1 MTFAEFERR
10 ARQVFA
16 EIPPEFRAGVEALT
30 VVRKAV
36 PHPSL
41 PDVYTL
47 GECAT
52 GEYDPAYDGPG
63 VRSQVILYYGSFQRL
78 SQLDEGWSWDE
89 EIWETI
95 THEIR
100 HHRESTAGEDALEDV
115 DYAEDQ
121 NFARLEG
128 EAFDPFF
135 YRSGEPV
142 APGAW
147 TVDGEVFVERVLA
160 PAEWDA
166 AAEVEAAWDGG
177 RVRIPRPDRLGDV
190 HLVTVEGT
198 PEEEPPVTV
207 VLVRRRGFWEQVRGL
222 LSTAP
227 PEVLESACDA
237 LPADG
242 GGGAAP

>member
-16 EIPPEFRAGVEALT
+16 DVPPEFRAGVEVLT
-30 VVRKAV
+30 VEQKAV
-36 PHPSL
+36 PHPTL
-41 PDVYTL
+41 PDIYTL

-52 GEYDPAYDGPG
+52 GEYDPTYDGPG
-63 VRSQVILYYGSFQRL
+63 VRSQVILYYGSFRRL
-78 SQLDEGWSWDE
+78 SELDEAFDWDE

-128 EAFDPFF
+128 EPFDPLFH
-135 YRSGEPV
+135 RSGEPV
-142 APGAW
+142 SPGAW
-147 TVDGEVFVERVLA
+147 MVDREVFVEVQLTD
-160 PAEWDA
+160 AEFDA
-166 AAEVEAAWDGG
+166 RTTIEAAWDGG
-177 RVRIPRPDRLGDV
+177 RVRISRPERLGDV

-198 PEEEPPVTV
+198 PEDRPPVTL
-207 VLVRRRGFWEQVRGL
+207 VLVRRQGFWRQLRAL
-222 LSTAP
+222 FAAAT
-227 PEVLESACDA
+227 PEVLESAADA
-237 LPADG
+237 LPD
-242 GGGAAP
+242 